1 MYEILYSNAFRSQP
15 IAVIFSAT
23 TICSVLRYPCYIDI
37 IFISYEGDANI
48 MKCEKCGA
56 DIIDTAKFC
65 PSCGYKIKKQT
76 RTLECSKCG
85 GLMEIDSDSPV
96 ITCPYCGNKELL
108 QESDKVTRQRIRS
121 KTVKNISK
129 DVKDLGIQYI
139 ETKERQKREKQKR
152 DIKLIVGTVI
162 LIIIIILFCCIMSI
176 FE

>member
-1 MYEILYSNAFRSQP
+1 
-15 IAVIFSAT
+15 
-23 TICSVLRYPCYIDI
+23 
-37 IFISYEGDANI
+37 
-48 MKCEKCGA
+48 
-56 DIIDTAKFC
+56 
-65 PSCGYKIKKQT
+65 
-76 RTLECSKCG
+76 
-85 GLMEIDSDSPV
+85 MEIDSDSPV

-139 ETKERQKREKQKR
+139 ETKERQKHEKQKR